1 MEKDNMRSDY
11 MLYVVAMIFFILTG
25 VVAYYYSTEQQLW
38 IVTTAVLG
46 LAFIGLG
53 YTQRPKPTSTTATIS
68 TVTTPP
74 PAPETTAIAAPAPPP
89 PTLAQPTVTEIAK
102 EKTAGIIAETRL
114 PTIELTSIKGIKTK
128 RATQLKALGINTL
141 DDLAKASATELGT
154 KLQISPK
161 ITGKWI
167 ENAKEMLAKS

>member
-1 MEKDNMRSDY
+1 

-53 YTQRPKPTSTTATIS
+53 YTQRPRPTSTT
-68 TVTTPP
+68 TTPTTTIG
-74 PAPETTAIAAPAPPP
+74 TTAITAPAPPP
-89 PTLAQPTVTEIAK
+89 STLAQPTSAEIVKEEKTETVTE
-102 EKTAGIIAETRL
+102 TQP
-114 PTIELTSIKGIKTK
+114 PTIGLTGVKGIKEK
-128 RATQLKALGINTL
+128 RAAQLRAFGIYTL

-167 ENAKEMLAKS
+167 ENAKEILEKS